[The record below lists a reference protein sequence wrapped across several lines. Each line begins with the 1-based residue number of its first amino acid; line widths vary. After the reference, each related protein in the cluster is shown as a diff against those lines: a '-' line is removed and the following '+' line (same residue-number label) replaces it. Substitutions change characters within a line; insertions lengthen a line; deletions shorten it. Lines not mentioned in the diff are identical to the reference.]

1 MKKIIL
7 FLSLFTIVYLF
18 ECRKYMQIMHIM
30 PSITSN
36 DCQIRK
42 MFGKI
47 KLSVIDYTN
56 NKKDLI
62 PFNLELKN
70 INNINISCYI
80 KEENISF
87 YSFSIRNA
95 YCYILSDLLNDLS
108 NYNIASIYSKYDDI
122 KIIDNFKLNDFNK
135 YEYSNYNMSIFY
147 RQVNNFTLQGKN
159 GTFMFYGL
167 TKSTSSYSSQ
177 ITLLVNINNKEIRES
192 KCNEQYVENISLYIR
207 QITYKCE
214 IKEIDNISN
223 LRILDSDDV
232 SGIPYDYNDIL
243 RDPIETQNAIKAG
256 TLVNYA
262 ESKSISLFNIHYIY
276 SNDRRGILTF
286 IGTIFGEIKENKI
299 FPILISSSDKCQ
311 SECYVPASTSGEE
324 IQIKC
329 ILCSTI
335 SQKSNFIFEHQI
347 LKNGNDEILF
357 FNEFKTEKYIASK
370 MNDVTI
376 INGILG
382 NYSENIFNTAL
393 IESSKYNK
401 LNEFIINGIF
411 DGIINIKINLINKR
425 LFLLDYSLNC
435 SLINNSEG
443 KAEIYCG
450 TGNKFYQKIKC
461 VDENV
466 IIEYDNE
473 DNKKENENIESEMGL
488 IEKEI
493 NETDIEKSDE
503 IANNESQKYGSDIN
517 MSDYNNNENNIT
529 DIKKND
535 YNIDLNKISNEN
547 ISDINSN

>member
-70 INNINISCYI
+70 INNINISCYV

-87 YSFSIRNA
+87 YSFSLRNA
-95 YCYILSDLLNDLS
+95 YCYILSDLLNDLN

-122 KIIDNFKLNDFNK
+122 KINDNFKLNDFNK

-147 RQVNNFTLQGKN
+147 RQVNNLTLQGKN
-159 GTFMFYGL
+159 GTFMLYGL
-167 TKSTSSYSSQ
+167 TKIKSSYSSQ
-177 ITLLVNINNKEIRES
+177 ITLLVNINSNEIREA
-192 KCNEQYVENISLYIR
+192 KCNEQYAEQISLYIR

-276 SNDRRGILTF
+276 SNDRRGILTLL
-286 IGTIFGEIKENKI
+286 E
-299 FPILISSSDKCQ
+299 L
-311 SECYVPASTSGEE
+311 Y
-324 IQIKC
+324 
-329 ILCSTI
+329 L
-335 SQKSNFIFEHQI
+335 
-347 LKNGNDEILF
+347 
-357 FNEFKTEKYIASK
+357 EK
-370 MNDVTI
+370 
-376 INGILG
+376 
-382 NYSENIFNTAL
+382 
-393 IESSKYNK
+393 
-401 LNEFIINGIF
+401 
-411 DGIINIKINLINKR
+411 
-425 LFLLDYSLNC
+425 
-435 SLINNSEG
+435 
-443 KAEIYCG
+443 
-450 TGNKFYQKIKC
+450 
-461 VDENV
+461 
-466 IIEYDNE
+466 
-473 DNKKENENIESEMGL
+473 
-488 IEKEI
+488 
-493 NETDIEKSDE
+493 
-503 IANNESQKYGSDIN
+503 
-517 MSDYNNNENNIT
+517 
-529 DIKKND
+529 
-535 YNIDLNKISNEN
+535 
-547 ISDINSN
+547 